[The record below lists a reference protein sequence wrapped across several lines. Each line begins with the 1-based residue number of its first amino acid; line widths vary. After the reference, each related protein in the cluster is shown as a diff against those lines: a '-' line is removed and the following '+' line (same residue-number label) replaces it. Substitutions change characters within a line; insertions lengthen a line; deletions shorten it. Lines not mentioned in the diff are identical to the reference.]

1 VDSVVVGQAGQV
13 ASNDGGQ
20 PFKGSCYRPECVG
33 LGARCRRSVLTD
45 PMCWRVGGRR
55 RPRWWVGRFAEWL
68 GVAARRGRFDRVDA
82 YGAGVGPAEPVLR
95 FAVPMVRRRAVIA
108 VVTMI
113 EDAAMHPRHTA
124 PVHRGQRL
132 PQLVVQQHAAK
143 ATAALHPVAPE
154 YTVDLNRLDPGT
166 LSRRTPRVMGV
177 ILALVAPDVSPRP
190 TDCPDLHTCID
201 PCRVAVKNDTSLR
214 RALDDIA

>member
-1 VDSVVVGQAGQV
+1 VDSVVARRAGQV
-13 ASNDGGQ
+13 ASDDVGQ
-20 PFKGSCYRPECVG
+20 PFESGRYRPERFS
-33 LGARCRRSVLTD
+33 LGARCRRPVLTD
-45 PMCWRVGGRR
+45 WMCWRVGGRG

-68 GVAARRGRFDRVDA
+68 GVAARRGGFDRVEA
-82 YGAGVGPAEPVLR
+82 YGAGVGPAQPVLR
-95 FAVPMVRRRAVIA
+95 FAVHVVRRRAVIA

-143 ATAALHPVAPE
+143 ATAAVHPVAPE
-154 YTVDLNRLDPGT
+154 YTVDVNRLDPGILT
-166 LSRRTPRVMGV
+166 GRTPRVMGV
-177 ILALVAPDVSPRP
+177 ILALVAPDVSLRP
-190 TDCPDLHTCID
+190 TDCPDLHTCTD
-201 PCRVAVKNDTSLR
+201 PCRVAVKKDTSLR

>member
-1 VDSVVVGQAGQV
+1 VDFVVVGRAGQV
-13 ASNDGGQ
+13 ASDDVDQ
-20 PFKGSCYRPECVG
+20 PFERGCYRPECIG

-45 PMCWRVGGRR
+45 RMCWRVGGRG
-55 RPRWWVGRFAEWL
+55 RPRWWVGRCAEWL
-68 GVAARRGRFDRVDA
+68 GVAARRGGFDTVEA

-95 FAVPMVRRRAVIA
+95 FTVPVVRRRAVIA

-124 PVHRGQRL
+124 PIHRGQRL

-143 ATAALHPVAPE
+143 ATAAVHPVAPE
-154 YTVDLNRLDPGT
+154 YTHDVNRLDPRI
-166 LSRRTPRVMGV
+166 LSGRTPRVMGV

-190 TDCPDLHTCID
+190 TDCPRPAHVHK
-201 PCRVAVKNDTSLR
+201 PMPGGGEK
-214 RALDDIA
+214 